1 MFSMYVSTVSPD
13 DNTRTSKSS
22 IRAHGLG
29 FEDTDVGGFS
39 PELESELASELS
51 QVPELQR
58 GLRLGLLENKWHW
71 SIVNGIQGSSSDGA
85 SLKKRILTI
94 AEKK

>member
-1 MFSMYVSTVSPD
+1 MYVSTVSPD

-29 FEDTDVGGFS
+29 FKDTDVGGFS

-51 QVPELQR
+51 QVTELSQFPELQR
-58 GLRLGLLENKWHW
+58 GLRLGLLENKWH
-71 SIVNGIQGSSSDGA
+71 
-85 SLKKRILTI
+85 
-94 AEKK
+94 